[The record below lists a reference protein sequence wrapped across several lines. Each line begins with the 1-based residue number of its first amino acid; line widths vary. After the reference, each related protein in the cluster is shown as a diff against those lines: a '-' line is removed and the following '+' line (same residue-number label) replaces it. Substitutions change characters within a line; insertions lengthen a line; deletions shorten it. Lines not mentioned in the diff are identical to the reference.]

1 MSAFLVTRSS
11 STCPGC
17 VIDHFTPLKRVR
29 RPGFESCHALDAIQE
44 IASVPGLLSLL
55 VGPFDLSVAI
65 GLDGDRSH
73 PRAEEALERVVE
85 AAARG
90 KVPLVMP
97 LFHPS
102 SDDCESISRRADIHA
117 CELT

>member
-1 MSAFLVTRSS
+1 MRDWRSYAAGEDSPRTIALVE
-11 STCPGC
+11 
-17 VIDHFTPLKRVR
+17 TP
-29 RPGFESCHALDAIQE
+29 EALDAIQE

-55 VGPFDLSVAI
+55 VGPFDLSVAM
-65 GLDGDRSH
+65 GLDGDTSH
-73 PRAEEALERVVE
+73 PRVEQALERVVE
-85 AAARG
+85 AAACG
-90 KVPLVMP
+90 QVPLVMP